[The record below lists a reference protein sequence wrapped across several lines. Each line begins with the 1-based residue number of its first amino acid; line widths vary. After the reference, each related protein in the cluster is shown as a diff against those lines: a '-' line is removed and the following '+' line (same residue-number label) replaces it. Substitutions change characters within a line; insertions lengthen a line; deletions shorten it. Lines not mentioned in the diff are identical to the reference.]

1 MIEKLKLILIIF
13 LLWILITSTFGCAT
27 LGKND
32 LERQQ
37 LRNQVQALE
46 TQLKQKDEEITSLNA
61 ALNNQISEKEKLEKN
76 VSKLET
82 RPSEKIT
89 KPNTKQIQI
98 ALKNAGYDPG
108 SVDGVM
114 GEKTEEAIKAFQK
127 ANGLEVDGRIG
138 SKTWD
143 VLKELSK

>member
-1 MIEKLKLILIIF
+1 MIGKLKLILIIF
-13 LLWILITSTFGCAT
+13 FSWILITSTFGCAT

-46 TQLKQKDEEITSLNA
+46 TQLKQKDEEITSLNE
-61 ALNNQISEKEKLEKN
+61 ALNNQIREKEKLEKK

-82 RPSEKIT
+82 RASEKIT
-89 KPNTKQIQI
+89 KPNIKQIQI

-108 SVDGVM
+108 SIDGVM